1 MIKVPKKELSE
12 FDDIWIYKS
21 LLDTYTS
28 KIVNNYL
35 QHKIQDTRANYEGR
49 VIDHKQKR
57 FRLIGTSH
65 YRPYMKLWDFTH
77 EPEYWNQT
85 NNTVFN
91 FVKSQYSK
99 LLDPVPRLLIQKI
112 SDLIPFSNNRFI
124 ALRGILN
131 IMKPG
136 TSLDPHL
143 DGGGFIV
150 NDAIS
155 NVYSATYYSE
165 VEGEGGEFW
174 DERGFIYKP
183 ENNSLLI
190 NIGNQ
195 TIHGVRK
202 TSSTRLGMTIRFVQE
217 HDLLLTGN
225 TEDLLY
231 KPN

>member
-1 MIKVPKKELSE
+1 MISVLKKELSE
-12 FDDIWIYKS
+12 FNDIWIYKS
-21 LLDTYTS
+21 LLDNYTAR
-28 KIVNNYL
+28 IINNYL
-35 QHKIQDTRANYEGR
+35 QHKTQDTRANYEGR
-49 VIDHKQKR
+49 VINYDQKK

-77 EPEYWNQT
+77 ETAYWEQT
-85 NNTVFN
+85 NDSVYN
-91 FVKSQYSK
+91 FVTSCYSR

-112 SDLIPFSNNRFI
+112 LTLPPFFNNKFI

-150 NDAIS
+150 NDTVS
-155 NVYSATYYSE
+155 NVYSATYYAE
-165 VEGEGGEFW
+165 VSGEGGEFW

-195 TIHGVRK
+195 TLHGVRK
-202 TSSTRLGMTIRFVQE
+202 TSSTRLGMTIRFVHE
-217 HDLLLTGN
+217 KDLILTGN
-225 TEDLLY
+225 IKDLLY